1 MKSTTLSNVFLVSQE
16 KLRSSL
22 QDLRLP
28 KDYAELQQ
36 VVYNHIETLLVSD
49 NDFRN
54 SLNSSDAELLSYA
67 LKMALSFQ
75 KLTLA
80 ESIDFKKLSVKTT
93 MEIEDKPSA
102 GESDFVDNAITLI
115 PTVICAFIS
124 PWLAMLAGLGTVGV
138 KKVYTKEGKK
148 HSVDIKEVKT
158 DISRNITENEIE
170 TIVSGIGSICNEVDG
185 IINKIQRDRKDL
197 LAQFG
202 SKIDDCVLEKMY
214 PQIVTSLQ
222 YLFME
227 DIKNGKK
234 NLHIQNMIFSL
245 QGYGYEVVTYSESN
259 AGYFTK
265 KVNPNVSEETMYLP
279 AIIRDVEGTKII
291 AAHGIVYLPKNN

>member
-1 MKSTTLSNVFLVSQE
+1 MNTTTLTNVFLESQG

-22 QDLRLP
+22 QGLRLP

-36 VVYNHIETLLVSD
+36 IVYNHIEALLVSD
-49 NDFRN
+49 NEFRN

-75 KLTLA
+75 KLSLT
-80 ESIDFKKLSVKTT
+80 ESIDFKKLSTKTT
-93 MEIEDKPSA
+93 MEVEDKTKVS
-102 GESDFVDNAITLI
+102 ENDFVENAITLI

-138 KKVYTKEGKK
+138 KKVYTKGGKK
-148 HSVDIKEVKT
+148 YSVDIKEVKT

-170 TIVSGIGSICNEVDG
+170 TIVSGIGSVCNEVDE

-197 LAQFG
+197 LAQIG
-202 SKIDDCVLEKMY
+202 NKIDDCVLEKLY

-227 DIKNGKK
+227 DMKSDTKNQ
-234 NLHIQNMIFSL
+234 HIQNMIFCL
-245 QGYGYEVVTYSESN
+245 QGYGYEVVTYSESTS
-259 AGYFTK
+259 GYFTK
-265 KVNPNVSEETMYLP
+265 KINPNVSEETMYLP

-291 AAHGIVYLPKNN
+291 AAQGVVYIPKD

>member
-1 MKSTTLSNVFLVSQE
+1 MNSTTLTNVFLESQG

-22 QDLRLP
+22 QGLRLP

-36 VVYNHIETLLVSD
+36 IVYNHIEALLVSD
-49 NDFRN
+49 NEFRN

-75 KLTLA
+75 KLSLT
-80 ESIDFKKLSVKTT
+80 ESIDFKKLSTKTT
-93 MEIEDKPSA
+93 MEIEDKPKDSA
-102 GESDFVDNAITLI
+102 NDFVENAITLI

-138 KKVYTKEGKK
+138 KKVYTKDGKK
-148 HSVDIKEVKT
+148 HSVNIKEIKT

-170 TIVSGIGSICNEVDG
+170 TIVSGIGSVCNEVDE

-197 LAQFG
+197 LAQIG
-202 SKIDDCVLEKMY
+202 SKIDDCVLEKLY

-227 DIKNGKK
+227 DMKSDTKNQ
-234 NLHIQNMIFSL
+234 HIQNMIFCL
-245 QGYGYEVVTYSESN
+245 QGYGYEVVTYSESTS
-259 AGYFTK
+259 GYFTK
-265 KVNPNVSEETMYLP
+265 KINPNVSEETMYLP
-279 AIIRDVEGTKII
+279 AIIRDVEGTKIV
-291 AAHGIVYLPKNN
+291 AAQGVVYTPNK

>member
-1 MKSTTLSNVFLVSQE
+1 MNSTTLTNVFLESQG

-22 QDLRLP
+22 QGLRLP
-28 KDYAELQQ
+28 KNYAELQQ
-36 VVYNHIETLLVSD
+36 IVYNHIEALLVSD
-49 NDFRN
+49 NEFRN

-75 KLTLA
+75 KLSLT
-80 ESIDFKKLSVKTT
+80 ESIDFNKLSTKTT
-93 MEIEDKPSA
+93 MEIEDKPKVS
-102 GESDFVDNAITLI
+102 ENDFVENAITLI

-138 KKVYTKEGKK
+138 KKVYTKDGKK
-148 HSVDIKEVKT
+148 HSIDIKEIKT

-170 TIVSGIGSICNEVDG
+170 TIVSGIGSVCNEVDE

-197 LAQFG
+197 LAQIG
-202 SKIDDCVLEKMY
+202 SKIDDCVLEKLY

-227 DIKNGKK
+227 DMKSDTK
-234 NLHIQNMIFSL
+234 NLHIQNMIFCL
-245 QGYGYEVVTYSESN
+245 QGYGYEVVTYSESTS
-259 AGYFTK
+259 GYFTK
-265 KVNPNVSEETMYLP
+265 KINPNVSEETMYLP
-279 AIIRDVEGTKII
+279 AIIREVEGTKIV
-291 AAHGIVYLPKNN
+291 AAQGVVYTPNK